1 MYDTGVAIKDF
12 NEFAITG
19 YSYED
24 SGFFGAENS
33 QRGFARKKEEPLT
46 KRRHATA

>member
-19 YSYED
+19 YSNEQRT
-24 SGFFGAENS
+24 FFGAENS
-33 QRGFARKKEEPLT
+33 HRGFAREKEEPLP
-46 KRRHATA
+46 K